1 MNVLKTKDLTKIY
14 GSGTTEVIALNHAN
28 ISVDQGEF
36 VAVIGTS
43 GSGKSTLLHL
53 LGGLDSPTGGK
64 VLIEGNDIF
73 TMKDDSRTIFRRR
86 KIGFV
91 FQSYNLVPVLS
102 VYENIVFPIQLDGGK
117 IDKNYIGSI
126 IETLGLKEKI
136 HAMPNQLSGGQQQR
150 VAIARALATKPAIIL
165 ADEPTGNLDSK
176 TSQDVLSLLKITGKK
191 YNQTIVMITHD
202 EAIAQMSDR
211 IIRIEDGN
219 IVKGGD

>member
-73 TMKDDSRTIFRRR
+73 TMKDDARTIFRRR

-117 IDKNYIGSI
+117 IDTSFLFTVADIA
-126 IETLGLKEKI
+126 
-136 HAMPNQLSGGQQQR
+136 AMQFN
-150 VAIARALATKPAIIL
+150 T
-165 ADEPTGNLDSK
+165 
-176 TSQDVLSLLKITGKK
+176 
-191 YNQTIVMITHD
+191 
-202 EAIAQMSDR
+202 
-211 IIRIEDGN
+211 N
-219 IVKGGD
+219 IMA

>member
-73 TMKDDSRTIFRRR
+73 TMKDDARTIFRRR

-150 VAIARALATKPAIIL
+150 VSCHCKSV
-165 ADEPTGNLDSK
+165 GNQASNHSCRRTDRKSRQQNQ
-176 TSQDVLSLLKITGKK
+176 SGRVESVEDHREKI
-191 YNQTIVMITHD
+191 
-202 EAIAQMSDR
+202 
-211 IIRIEDGN
+211 
-219 IVKGGD
+219 

>member
-73 TMKDDSRTIFRRR
+73 TMKDDARTIFRRR
-86 KIGFV
+86 KIEFV

-117 IDKNYIGSI
+117 IDKNYIDSI

-150 VAIARALATKPAIIL
+150 VAVARALATKPAIIL

>member
-73 TMKDDSRTIFRRR
+73 TMKD
-86 KIGFV
+86 
-91 FQSYNLVPVLS
+91 NPV
-102 VYENIVFPIQLDGGK
+102 
-117 IDKNYIGSI
+117 
-126 IETLGLKEKI
+126 
-136 HAMPNQLSGGQQQR
+136 
-150 VAIARALATKPAIIL
+150 
-165 ADEPTGNLDSK
+165 
-176 TSQDVLSLLKITGKK
+176 
-191 YNQTIVMITHD
+191 
-202 EAIAQMSDR
+202 
-211 IIRIEDGN
+211 
-219 IVKGGD
+219 